1 MNFNCLSIHNYFI
14 NIIMAMN
21 CMGEKDYELDV
32 VRYTVDNMDPNTV
45 AEMESSDAGH
55 LGHQAREPVTQTLT
69 IQ

>member
-1 MNFNCLSIHNYFI
+1 
-14 NIIMAMN
+14 MAMN

-55 LGHQAREPVTQTLT
+55 LGHQAREPVTQTLA